1 MDNLSFYI
9 ARRIYKSSDG
19 TKRISLP
26 AIRIAI
32 LGMTVGIAVMIVS
45 ISVVLG
51 FKHTIRDKVIGFGGH
66 AVVKAYGSVLD
77 DEQIPVCA
85 SDSLL
90 KALAQAP
97 DVRHLQPF
105 SYTQGILKTD
115 DEFLGAMFK
124 GIDERWDSTFIHQNL
139 VEGIIPHFSSQKP
152 GNDILISKYMS
163 DKLNLKVGEKVF
175 AYFVGEDNVRTRRY
189 RISGIYETHLSKF
202 DEMTVYCDIAA
213 VQKLNS
219 WAKDQVSGIELSVND
234 YNRIDSTASWLVRHI
249 NRHTDRYGNTYTS
262 ETIQESNPQIFSWLD
277 LLDLNVWLILALM
290 ICVATVTMVSG
301 LLIIILER
309 IPMIGVLK
317 ALGAQN
323 AVIRRTFVWFGMF
336 IVSKGIIYG
345 NILGL
350 AVCLIQKATGAIR
363 LDPQIYYVT
372 EAPVEIDIPVL
383 LILNVAVLI
392 LCVVILTVPSY
403 LVSHISPS
411 RTIKFG
417 E

>member
-1 MDNLSFYI
+1 
-9 ARRIYKSSDG
+9 
-19 TKRISLP
+19 
-26 AIRIAI
+26 
-32 LGMTVGIAVMIVS
+32 
-45 ISVVLG
+45 
-51 FKHTIRDKVIGFGGH
+51 
-66 AVVKAYGSVLD
+66 
-77 DEQIPVCA
+77 
-85 SDSLL
+85 
-90 KALAQAP
+90 
-97 DVRHLQPF
+97 
-105 SYTQGILKTD
+105 
-115 DEFLGAMFK
+115 
-124 GIDERWDSTFIHQNL
+124 
-139 VEGIIPHFSSQKP
+139 
-152 GNDILISKYMS
+152 
-163 DKLNLKVGEKVF
+163 
-175 AYFVGEDNVRTRRY
+175 
-189 RISGIYETHLSKF
+189 
-202 DEMTVYCDIAA
+202 
-213 VQKLNS
+213 
-219 WAKDQVSGIELSVND
+219 
-234 YNRIDSTASWLVRHI
+234 
-249 NRHTDRYGNTYTS
+249 
-262 ETIQESNPQIFSWLD
+262 
-277 LLDLNVWLILALM
+277 M

-350 AVCLIQKATGAIR
+350 AVCLIQKATGVIR

-392 LCVVILTVPSY
+392 LCVLILTVPSY

>member
-1 MDNLSFYI
+1 
-9 ARRIYKSSDG
+9 
-19 TKRISLP
+19 
-26 AIRIAI
+26 
-32 LGMTVGIAVMIVS
+32 
-45 ISVVLG
+45 
-51 FKHTIRDKVIGFGGH
+51 
-66 AVVKAYGSVLD
+66 
-77 DEQIPVCA
+77 
-85 SDSLL
+85 
-90 KALAQAP
+90 
-97 DVRHLQPF
+97 
-105 SYTQGILKTD
+105 
-115 DEFLGAMFK
+115 
-124 GIDERWDSTFIHQNL
+124 
-139 VEGIIPHFSSQKP
+139 
-152 GNDILISKYMS
+152 
-163 DKLNLKVGEKVF
+163 
-175 AYFVGEDNVRTRRY
+175 
-189 RISGIYETHLSKF
+189 
-202 DEMTVYCDIAA
+202 MTVYCDIAA

-234 YNRIDSTASWLVRHI
+234 YSRIDSTASWLVRHI

-350 AVCLIQKATGAIR
+350 AFCLIQKATGAIR

>member
-1 MDNLSFYI
+1 MENLSFYI

-26 AIRIAI
+26 AIKIAI

-45 ISVVLG
+45 ISIVLG

-66 AVVKAYGSVLD
+66 AVVKAHGSVLD

-90 KALAQAP
+90 KALRQAP

-105 SYTQGILKTD
+105 SCTQGILKTD

-124 GIDERWDSTFIHQNL
+124 GIDERWDSAFIHQNL
-139 VEGIIPHFSSQKP
+139 VEGAIPHFSSQKP

-163 DKLNLKVGEKVF
+163 DKLKLKVGEKVF

-189 RISGIYETHLSKF
+189 KIAGIYETHLSKF
-202 DEMTVYCDIAA
+202 DEITVYCDNAA

-219 WAKDQVSGIELSVND
+219 WEKDQVSGIELAVND
-234 YNRIDSTASWLVRHI
+234 YNRIDSTASWLIRHI
-249 NRHTDRYGNTYTS
+249 NRKTDRYGSTYTS

-290 ICVATVTMVSG
+290 ICVAMVTMVSG

-323 AVIRRTFVWFGMF
+323 STIRHTFVWFGMF
-336 IVSKGIIYG
+336 IVSKGVIYG

-350 AVCLIQKATGAIR
+350 AICLIQKATGVIS

-372 EAPVEIDIPVL
+372 EAPIEVNIPI
-383 LILNVAVLI
+383 LIALNVAVLV
-392 LCVVILTVPSY
+392 LCVLILTVPSY

-411 RTIKFG
+411 KTIKFG

>member
-1 MDNLSFYI
+1 
-9 ARRIYKSSDG
+9 
-19 TKRISLP
+19 
-26 AIRIAI
+26 
-32 LGMTVGIAVMIVS
+32 MTVGIAVMIVS
-45 ISVVLG
+45 ISIVLG

-66 AVVKAYGSVLD
+66 AVVKAHGSVLD

-90 KALAQAP
+90 KALRQAP

-105 SYTQGILKTD
+105 SCTQGILKTD

-124 GIDERWDSTFIHQNL
+124 GIDERWDSAFIHQNL
-139 VEGIIPHFSSQKP
+139 VEGAIPHFSSQKP

-163 DKLNLKVGEKVF
+163 DKLKLKVGEKVF

-189 RISGIYETHLSKF
+189 KIAGIYETHLSKF
-202 DEMTVYCDIAA
+202 DEITVYCDNAA

-219 WAKDQVSGIELSVND
+219 WEKDQVSGIELAVND
-234 YNRIDSTASWLVRHI
+234 YNRIDSTASWLIRHI
-249 NRHTDRYGNTYTS
+249 NRKTDRYGSTYTS

-290 ICVATVTMVSG
+290 ICVAMVTMVSG

-323 AVIRRTFVWFGMF
+323 STIRHTFVWFGMF
-336 IVSKGIIYG
+336 IVSKGVIYG

-350 AVCLIQKATGAIR
+350 AICLIQKATGVIS

-372 EAPVEIDIPVL
+372 EAPIEVNIPI
-383 LILNVAVLI
+383 LIALNVAVLV
-392 LCVVILTVPSY
+392 LCVLILTVPSY

-411 RTIKFG
+411 KTIKFG